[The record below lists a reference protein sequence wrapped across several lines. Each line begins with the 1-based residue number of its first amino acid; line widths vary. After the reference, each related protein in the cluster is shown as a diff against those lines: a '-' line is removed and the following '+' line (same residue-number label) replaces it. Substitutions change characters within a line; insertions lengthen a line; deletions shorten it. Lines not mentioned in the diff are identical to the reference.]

1 VTERRGDG
9 WVSLGELLREH
20 GEETAACV
28 MTGREERLVS
38 SSDDVRSRSQQE
50 RRAAEHLR
58 QSEPSE
64 EDKR

>member
-1 VTERRGDG
+1 VKRGE

-20 GEETAACV
+20 GEETAALV
-28 MTGREERLVS
+28 MPGREARLAV

-50 RRAAEHLR
+50 RRAAEHLQ

-64 EDKR
+64 EDG